1 MVVLASV
8 LLAAP
13 ADASSEVTVTRD
25 AAVCHGE
32 TLVVGPHRSSCV
44 HAAVD
49 IGAPPYRQ
57 TPVTAPL
64 VCFGDGTSGPRVQ
77 VLYAYVAG
85 RPNRA
90 AEVRRRLSRDWGP
103 RMQAMI
109 TAASKG
115 KDLAIRFAFNPGCNG
130 LSMPVVRVA
139 SAKGEPE
146 EQFARL
152 IAALQ
157 DLGHTRTD
165 RKYQV
170 ILDSWTTNGVCGLGE
185 LAPTMDQPHP
195 ANVHD
200 GAPTAAGHTD
210 AMSSAGAPEVV
221 PIPRY
226 SVVFRSTFGP
236 RGPDCW
242 EAGQSRAEVQLHELF
257 HTLGAVQL
265 SAPHSDDGGHCTDT
279 PSVMCPVRRRPT
291 VPACAKQ
298 RVEVLDCGFDDY
310 WDPDPPSGSYLA
322 TADNI
327 ATSVYFGPQPQDRLA
342 LLPF

>member
-1 MVVLASV
+1 
-8 LLAAP
+8 
-13 ADASSEVTVTRD
+13 
-25 AAVCHGE
+25 
-32 TLVVGPHRSSCV
+32 V

-49 IGAPPYRQ
+49 AASPPYRQ
-57 TPVTAPL
+57 EPVTAPV

-77 VLYAYVAG
+77 VLYAYVGG

-90 AEVRRRLSRDWGP
+90 SEVRRRLGRDWAP

-115 KDLAIRFAFNPGCNG
+115 KDLAIRFAFNPGCAG

-157 DLGHTRTD
+157 DLGYTRTD

-170 ILDSWTTNGVCGLGE
+170 IFDSWTLNGVCGLGE

-200 GAPTAAGHTD
+200 GGPTLAGHTD
-210 AMSSAGAPEVV
+210 AASAAGLPDVL
-221 PIPRY
+221 PMPRY
-226 SVVFRSTFGP
+226 SVVFRATGGP
-236 RGPDCW
+236 RGYDCW

-265 SAPHSDDGGHCTDT
+265 SAPHSDGGGHCSDT
-279 PSVMCPVRRRPT
+279 PSVMCPGGRKLAVR
-291 VPACAKQ
+291 ACATQ
-298 RVEVLDCGFDDY
+298 RVQVVDCGFDDY
-310 WDPDPPSGSYLA
+310 WDPEPPSGSYLE

-342 LLPF
+342 PLPF